1 MQFAGARDVGWQ
13 KRLPVYHPPTMPR
26 LEDSFSASCG
36 RALLA
41 VIPAYNESA
50 RIAPVIRQLVAQ
62 GFPVLVVDDGSRDQ
76 TADIASEAGAQVLR
90 RVNGGKGT
98 AIIAGCRHAVEL
110 GFRRVLL
117 LDGDG
122 QHDPA
127 EASRLIAA
135 ALRGADLVIGKRMLD
150 LGRQPLHRRCINR
163 LSSLLVTAAAGQR
176 IRDSQSGYRVCDP
189 RLLLSLPLAGHKY
202 DLETEMCILA
212 ARAGR
217 RVVEVPIRVI
227 YNDKVSGVH
236 PLYDTLRFF
245 RAVAM
250 SLTRCRCGRRIA
262 PRPPFVLSGALA
274 ANPPVPVHPSVETPA
289 YDLAAVA
296 G

>member
-1 MQFAGARDVGWQ
+1 MT
-13 KRLPVYHPPTMPR
+13 RLDDPSPA
-26 LEDSFSASCG
+26 ASS

-41 VIPAYNESA
+41 VIPAYNEA
-50 RIAPVIRQLVAQ
+50 QRIAPVIRQLVAQ
-62 GFPVLVVDDGSRDQ
+62 GLPVLVVDDGSRDLTTQ
-76 TADIASEAGAQVLR
+76 VAAQAGAQVLR
-90 RVNGGKGT
+90 RTNGGKGT
-98 AIIAGCRHAVEL
+98 AIIAGCRRAVEL
-110 GFRRVLL
+110 GYRRVLL

-150 LGRQPLHRRCINR
+150 PGRQPVHRRCFNR
-163 LSSLLVTAAAGQR
+163 LSSLLVTMAAGQR

-189 RLLLSLPLAGHKY
+189 RLLLSLPLVGHRY

-236 PLYDTLRFF
+236 PLFDTLRFF

-250 SLTRCRCGRRIA
+250 SLTRCRCGRRLAPSPPFLLAAA
-262 PRPPFVLSGALA
+262 PRQ
-274 ANPPVPVHPSVETPA
+274 PVPQTRETPA
-289 YDLAAVA
+289 YGLAAVA
-296 G
+296 S

>member
-1 MQFAGARDVGWQ
+1 MPTKAISRD
-13 KRLPVYHPPTMPR
+13 
-26 LEDSFSASCG
+26 DST
-36 RALLA
+36 RAVLA
-41 VIPAYNESA
+41 VVPAYNEA
-50 RIAPVIRQLVAQ
+50 GRIAPVVRDLIAQ
-62 GFPVLVVDDGSRDQ
+62 GLPVLVIDDGSRDD
-76 TADIASEAGAQVLR
+76 TARIAHEAGAEVVR
-90 RVNGGKGT
+90 RANGGKGT
-98 AIIAGCRHAVEL
+98 AIIAGCRRAVEL
-110 GFRRVLL
+110 GYRRVLL

-127 EASRLIAA
+127 EAPRLIAA
-135 ALRGADLVIGKRMLD
+135 ASRGADLVIGKRMLD
-150 LGRQPLHRRCINR
+150 LGRQPLHRRCFNR
-163 LSSLLVTAAAGQR
+163 LSSLLVTLAAGQR
-176 IRDSQSGYRVCDP
+176 IRDSQSGYRMCDP

-245 RAVAM
+245 RAVVM
-250 SLTRCRCGRRIA
+250 SLSRCRCGHRLA
-262 PRPPFVLSGALA
+262 PSPPFVLPTPAPRVSGAEPMYQLA
-274 ANPPVPVHPSVETPA
+274 S
-289 YDLAAVA
+289 AA

>member
-1 MQFAGARDVGWQ
+1 M
-13 KRLPVYHPPTMPR
+13 LPAADNRV
-26 LEDSFSASCG
+26 DSAH

-41 VIPAYNESA
+41 VIPAYNEAA
-50 RIAPVIRQLVAQ
+50 RIAPVVRHLIAQ
-62 GFPVLVVDDGSRDQ
+62 GLPVLVIDDGSRDA
-76 TADIASEAGAQVLR
+76 TAQVAREAGADVLR
-90 RVNGGKGT
+90 RANGGKGT
-98 AIIAGCRHAVEL
+98 AIIAGCRRAVEL
-110 GFRRVLL
+110 GYRRVLL

-135 ALRGADLVIGKRMLD
+135 AKRGADLVIGMRMLD
-150 LGRQPLHRRCINR
+150 LGRQPLHRRCVNR
-163 LSSLLVTAAAGQR
+163 LSSMLVTMAAGQR
-176 IRDSQSGYRVCDP
+176 IRDSQSGYRMCDP

-250 SLTRCRCGRRIA
+250 SLTRCRCGHRVA
-262 PRPPFVLSGALA
+262 PSPPFVLPTAAPRKSESKPVYQLA
-274 ANPPVPVHPSVETPA
+274 SAT
-289 YDLAAVA
+289 

>member
-1 MQFAGARDVGWQ
+1 MPVADGSHPH
-13 KRLPVYHPPTMPR
+13 LP
-26 LEDSFSASCG
+26 S

-41 VIPAYNESA
+41 VIPAYNEA
-50 RIAPVIRQLVAQ
+50 ERIAPVIRDLLAQ
-62 GFPVLVVDDGSRDQ
+62 GLPVLVIDDGSRDT
-76 TADIASEAGAQVLR
+76 TAEVARKAGADVLR
-90 RVNGGKGT
+90 RANGGKGT
-98 AIIAGCRHAVEL
+98 AIIAGCRRAVEL
-110 GFRRVLL
+110 GYQRVLL

-122 QHDPA
+122 QHDA
-127 EASRLIAA
+127 TEAPRLIAA
-135 ALRGADLVIGKRMLD
+135 AKRGADLVIGMRMLD
-150 LGRQPLHRRCINR
+150 LGRQPLYRRCINR
-163 LSSLLVTAAAGQR
+163 LSSILVTLAAGQR
-176 IRDSQSGYRVCDP
+176 IRDSQSGFRMCDP

-250 SLTRCRCGRRIA
+250 SLTRCRCGHRVA
-262 PRPPFVLSGALA
+262 PSPPFALPVALPRVSEPEPAYALA
-274 ANPPVPVHPSVETPA
+274 A
-289 YDLAAVA
+289 AA

>member
-1 MQFAGARDVGWQ
+1 M
-13 KRLPVYHPPTMPR
+13 LPAIDHR
-26 LEDSFSASCG
+26 ADSAH

-41 VIPAYNESA
+41 VIPAYNEAA
-50 RIAPVIRQLVAQ
+50 RIAPVVRQLVTQ
-62 GFPVLVVDDGSRDQ
+62 GLPVLVVDDGSRDT
-76 TADIASEAGAQVLR
+76 TAQVAREAGAKVLR
-90 RVNGGKGT
+90 RANGGKGT

-110 GFRRVLL
+110 GYRRVLL

-135 ALRGADLVIGKRMLD
+135 AQRGADLVIGMRMLD
-150 LGRQPLHRRCINR
+150 LGRQPLYRRYLNR
-163 LSSLLVTAAAGQR
+163 LSSMLVTMAAGQR
-176 IRDSQSGYRVCDP
+176 IRDSQSGYRMCDP

-250 SLTRCRCGRRIA
+250 SLTRCRCGHRLA
-262 PRPPFVLSGALA
+262 PSPPFVLPTTAPRMSDPAPVFRLA
-274 ANPPVPVHPSVETPA
+274 S
-289 YDLAAVA
+289 AA